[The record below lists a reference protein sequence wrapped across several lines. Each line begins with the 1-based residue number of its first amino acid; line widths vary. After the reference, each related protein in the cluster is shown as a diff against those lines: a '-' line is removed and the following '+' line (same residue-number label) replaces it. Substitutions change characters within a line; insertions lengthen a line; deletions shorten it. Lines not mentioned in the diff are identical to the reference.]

1 MNERWK
7 QKDKPGSL
15 ESRFEFDRFETLRS
29 FLDEI
34 ADESERLDHHANISF
49 GKEHVAVMIYAKTG
63 TLEKGDFDLADRIDK
78 CFQRVTQ
85 QP

>member
-15 ESRFEFDRFETLRS
+15 ESRFEFDSFEKLRS
-29 FLDEI
+29 FLDQI
-34 ADESERLDHHANISF
+34 AEESERLDHHANISF
-49 GKEHVAVMIYAKTG
+49 GREHVAVIIYAKTG
-63 TLEKGDFDLADRIDK
+63 TLGKSDFDLADGIDK
-78 CFQRVTQ
+78 SFQRVTQ